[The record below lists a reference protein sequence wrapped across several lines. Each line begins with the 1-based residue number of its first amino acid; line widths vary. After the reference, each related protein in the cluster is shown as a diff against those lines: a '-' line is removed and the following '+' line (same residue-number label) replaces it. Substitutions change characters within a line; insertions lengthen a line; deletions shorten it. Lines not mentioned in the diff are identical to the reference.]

1 MERKI
6 PPLASKWLE
15 DLLVP
20 IDSIRP
26 HPDNYKEHPD
36 DQLDSLNASLLAFGW
51 TKPICANPEG
61 FIVAGHG
68 MYLEA
73 LRKGYTHVPVEP
85 VAFDKNQS
93 KAYLVADN
101 ETTRRANTDQD
112 KLIPLLKDI
121 SEIPDFDITATGFSE
136 EEVDLFSNIDTD
148 FSFDTGS
155 GEGGN
160 DPEDMAEVEGKRC
173 GMSYAIHVSFSEQ
186 DRAEAFLNRIGAKT
200 KEFVPGKM
208 STVVNGD
215 ELEF

>member
-1 MERKI
+1 MEKKI

-20 IDSIRP
+20 IDSIKP
-26 HPDNYKEHPD
+26 HPENYKEHPD
-36 DQLDSLNASLLAFGW
+36 EQLDSLNASLLAFGW

-101 ETTRRANTDQD
+101 ETARRAHTDQD
-112 KLIPLLKDI
+112 KLLPLLKDI
-121 SEIPDFDITATGFSE
+121 SEIPEFDITATGFSE

-148 FSFDTGS
+148 FSFDTGTD
-155 GEGGN
+155 GGDE
-160 DPEDMAEVEGKRC
+160 DPEDIAEVEGKRC

-186 DRAEAFLNRIGAKT
+186 DRAEAFLNHIGAKT

>member
-15 DLLVP
+15 SILVP

-36 DQLDSLNASLLAFGW
+36 NQLDSLNASLLAFGW

-93 KAYLVADN
+93 RAYLVADN
-101 ETTRRANTDQD
+101 ETARRANTDQD
-112 KLIPLLKDI
+112 KLIPLLTDI
-121 SEIPDFDITATGFSE
+121 SEIPDFDITATGFSK

-148 FSFDTGS
+148 FSFDTGP
-155 GEGGN
+155 GEGN
-160 DPEDMAEVEGKRC
+160 DDPEDMAEVEGKRC
-173 GMSYAIHVSFSEQ
+173 GMSYAIHISFSEQ